1 MTNRI
6 ESLLRTMTERTR
18 VVENLVD
25 DEIFS
30 WAFDDLDVL
39 LDLSYKL
46 TNEIKVRRD
55 QVYDLMSAEIKEI

>member
-55 QVYDLMSAEIKEI
+55 QAYDLMSAEIKEI

>member
-6 ESLLRTMTERTR
+6 ESLLRTMTERTG
-18 VVENLVD
+18 VVKDLVD
-25 DEIFS
+25 DENFS
-30 WAFDDLDVL
+30 WAFGDLDML

-55 QVYDLMSAEIKEI
+55 QAYDLMSAEIKEI